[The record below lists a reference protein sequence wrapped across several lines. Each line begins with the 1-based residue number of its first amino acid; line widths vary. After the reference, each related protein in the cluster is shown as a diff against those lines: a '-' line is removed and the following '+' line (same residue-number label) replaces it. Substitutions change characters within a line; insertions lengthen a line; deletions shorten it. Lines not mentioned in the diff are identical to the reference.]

1 MIQSLADYI
10 VYNLMNIA
18 PQTRAGNALNFFIYD
33 TIKIFVLLAV
43 LIYTISFIRSFLP
56 PEKVK
61 KILSRKHEYIGNTL
75 AALLGIFTPFC
86 SCSAVPLF
94 IGFIEAGV
102 PLGVTFSFL
111 VASPVINEVAATM
124 LFALFGFK
132 IAVIYILSG
141 LIIAI
146 ISGLIIGKL
155 HLEHLVEDY
164 VYNIHVGE
172 TAVTS
177 MNLRAR
183 HDFAFNSMK
192 DIVKRV
198 WLFIILGVGF
208 GAFIHGYAPVDFM
221 GKIAGKDNLLAVP
234 IATIIG
240 IPLYSNAAGTI
251 PIVQALTEKGVSIG
265 TALSFMMSITA
276 LSVPEMIIL
285 RKVIKPKL
293 IGIFIGIVG
302 IAIMFTGYLFNII
315 I

>member
-10 VYNLMNIA
+10 VYKLMNIE
-18 PQTRAGNALNFFIYD
+18 PHTKAGSALNFFIYD
-33 TIKIFVLLAV
+33 TIKIFLLLAI
-43 LIYTISFIRSFLP
+43 LIYTISFIRSYLP

-61 KILSRKHEYIGNTL
+61 KILSREHEFLGNIL
-75 AALLGIFTPFC
+75 AALLGIVTPFC

-132 IAVIYILSG
+132 IAFIYILSG

-146 ISGLIIGKL
+146 ISGFIIGRL

-164 VYNIHVGE
+164 VYNIHVGQTE
-172 TAVTS
+172 VAS

-198 WLFIILGVGF
+198 WLFILLGVAI
-208 GAFIHGYAPVDFM
+208 GALIHGYAPLDFM
-221 GKIAGKDNLLAVP
+221 SKIAGKNNLLAVP
-234 IATIIG
+234 LATIIG

-251 PIVQALTEKGVSIG
+251 PIVHALTEKGVSIG

-293 IGIFIGIVG
+293 IAIFIGIVG